1 MDIAIRDRASTA
13 EAATADE
20 RDRQSSAA
28 PFGRWLIYDKDHNHQ
43 EMVEAKEIASAV
55 QTAMRGDPKGYFLA
69 IWSGGGWKIGE
80 RVKEQ
85 EW

>member
-1 MDIAIRDRASTA
+1 MSEIVKVQRPL
-13 EAATADE
+13 
-20 RDRQSSAA
+20 SAGGG
-28 PFGRWLIYDKDHNHQ
+28 PWLIYDKDHKHQ

-85 EW
+85 KW